1 VLSQDPAT
9 DKRVRRGTE
18 IHVTVSAGIKPPSVI
33 GKPVEEARALL
44 VRAGWNVA
52 DVQTKADAGGASGTV
67 VAMSPSPDEP
77 AEDRHQGITLF
88 TAGGNLA
95 AGRPVRLEGG
105 QPGPA
110 EMTDG
115 KPDTA
120 GYLNKGA
127 PTWLEVDLDQPA
139 TLAGVELVTAQERP
153 GITIHEVWVTT
164 TDGQFRGMHTFVGPT
179 ADNQTLSVHFDT
191 PVANVKSV
199 RIATTQVQ
207 SGGRIGW
214 RELRFFDH

>member
-1 VLSQDPAT
+1 
-9 DKRVRRGTE
+9 
-18 IHVTVSAGIKPPSVI
+18 
-33 GKPVEEARALL
+33 
-44 VRAGWNVA
+44 
-52 DVQTKADAGGASGTV
+52 
-67 VAMSPSPDEP
+67 MSPGPDEP
-77 AEDRHQGITLF
+77 AEDRHQGVTLF

-105 QPGPA
+105 LPGPA

-115 KPDTA
+115 KLDTA
-120 GYLNKGA
+120 GYLSKGA
-127 PTWLEVDLDQPA
+127 PTWIEVDLDQPS

-164 TDGQFRGMHTFVGPT
+164 SDGQFRGMHTFVGPT
-179 ADNQTLSVHFDT
+179 ADNQTLSVHFDA
-191 PVANVKSV
+191 PVGNVKSV